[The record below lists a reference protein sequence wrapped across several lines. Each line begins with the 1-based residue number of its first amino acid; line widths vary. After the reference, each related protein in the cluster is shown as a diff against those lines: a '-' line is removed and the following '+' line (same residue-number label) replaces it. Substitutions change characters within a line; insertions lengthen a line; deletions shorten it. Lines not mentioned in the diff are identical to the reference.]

1 MSLGETLRLART
13 EKGLT
18 IAQVAD
24 ATRIM
29 VQIIEDLERDDF
41 RRIAAPIYGRGFIK
55 LYADLLGMP
64 TEPLIREFMELY
76 TGSRSPQV
84 VRRSVDGVVP
94 APESDGEPETAPAD
108 PGEEPA
114 ARGARL
120 PAAGPS
126 APVASVPV
134 EPDLFS
140 LAAGRS
146 KAVGSV
152 ADPAQPGES
161 SPPRV
166 RPVSAPR
173 EDRKPESAPPERR
186 RPADR
191 IGGEMRRD
199 LRSRLPPG
207 WTLPQA
213 GAAVGIALLAL
224 LLLILGIRALSRALH
239 AHSSRP
245 SHIRVERVYPPPA
258 PYFE

>member
-1 MSLGETLRLART
+1 MSLGETFRLART

-29 VQIIEDLERDDF
+29 VQIVEDLERDDF

-55 LYADLLGMP
+55 LYADLLGLP

-114 ARGARL
+114 ARGAEL
-120 PAAGPS
+120 PASVPS

-152 ADPAQPGES
+152 ADPTQPGAS

-166 RPVSAPR
+166 RPASAPR
-173 EDRKPESAPPERR
+173 EERKSDLAPPERR

-191 IGGEMRRD
+191 LGNWRRD
-199 LRSRLPPG
+199 LRGRLPPG

-224 LLLILGIRALSRALH
+224 LLLGLGIRALYRAMH
-239 AHSSRP
+239 AHPSRP
-245 SHIRVERVYPPPA
+245 SNIRVERVYPPPA

>member
-18 IAQVAD
+18 IPQVAD

-29 VQIIEDLERDDF
+29 VQIVEDLERDDF

-55 LYADLLGMP
+55 LYADILGLP
-64 TEPLIREFMELY
+64 TEPLIQEFMELY

-84 VRRSVDGVVP
+84 VRRSVDGGFP
-94 APESDGEPETAPAD
+94 APEPDGDSEVAPAD
-108 PGEEPA
+108 PGGEPA
-114 ARGARL
+114 ARSAERS
-120 PAAGPS
+120 AAVPS
-126 APVASVPV
+126 APTASVPV

-152 ADPAQPGES
+152 ADPAQPGQS

-166 RPVSAPR
+166 RPASAPR
-173 EDRKPESAPPERR
+173 EDRRPDSAPTERR
-186 RPADR
+186 RSADR
-191 IGGEMRRD
+191 FGDWRRD

-207 WTLPQA
+207 WTLLQA
-213 GAAVGIALLAL
+213 GTAIGIALLAL
-224 LLLILGIRALSRALH
+224 LLLGLGIRALYRALH
-239 AHSSRP
+239 AHPSRP